1 MSGRGRQREKNLE
14 KKTAIEKVMKYITGL
29 EKVLIQI
36 KPSEK
41 TKEVIELA
49 KCYLSDAKYYLYE
62 KGDWF
67 TSLAC
72 VAYGEGL
79 LDALKILGLTD
90 IRWPR
95 RRPKVLV
102 GGVFDILHPGHLY
115 LFRKA
120 KEYGT
125 VIAVVARDK
134 TVENVKGR
142 RPVIPE
148 AQRLEM
154 VRALKSVDQAMLGS
168 EDLDIASVINIVQPD
183 IIILGPDQGWLEE
196 KIKALKENIVKNIKK
211 NIKIIKLKNK
221 DTRYPMESSSIIIEK
236 IKNVNQ

>member
-1 MSGRGRQREKNLE
+1 M
-14 KKTAIEKVMKYITGL
+14 
-29 EKVLIQI
+29 
-36 KPSEK
+36 
-41 TKEVIELA
+41 
-49 KCYLSDAKYYLYE
+49 
-62 KGDWF
+62 
-67 TSLAC
+67 
-72 VAYGEGL
+72 
-79 LDALKILGLTD
+79 
-90 IRWPR
+90 
-95 RRPKVLV
+95 V

-196 KIKALKENIVKNIKK
+196 KIKALKENIVKNIK
-211 NIKIIKLKNK
+211 IIKLKNK